1 LAFNRAPIQVLARIL
16 EILAENGGI
25 IKDGELF
32 ELLRREYDISIS
44 DLMKY
49 LMILE
54 MRGYISVSS
63 ASENVRIIHLT
74 RYGKEQLGLIK

>member
-1 LAFNRAPIQVLARIL
+1 
-16 EILAENGGI
+16 
-25 IKDGELF
+25 
-32 ELLRREYDISIS
+32 
-44 DLMKY
+44 MKY